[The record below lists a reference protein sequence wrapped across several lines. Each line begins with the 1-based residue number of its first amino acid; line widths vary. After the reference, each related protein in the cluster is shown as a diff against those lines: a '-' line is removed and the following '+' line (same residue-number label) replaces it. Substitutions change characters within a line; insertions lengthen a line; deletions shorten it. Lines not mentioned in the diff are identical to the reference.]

1 MIIIDTKSSDIRT
14 IDGVKNIPLY
24 KFKMLPYEL
33 ENREYTDYIFQ
44 SPQAVL
50 NFCKHL
56 NLLRNNNTNSYAI
69 GDTTK
74 NTLSHFG
81 IDSISPIIPGSE
93 ELIKRLK
100 DRMLDKKFLI
110 IKGSDGLNLIFK
122 FLEENNINSDEI
134 SVYERVKLDNYSN
147 LKEDFEGADAI
158 IFPSVYAADIFFE
171 KIYTKNIN
179 AKLFCISNRILDQL
193 NKRGYKAK
201 ILENYFSKSDLI
213 QEIKKS
219 I

>member
-50 NFCKHL
+50 NFSKHL
-56 NLLRNNNTNSYAI
+56 NLLRNNNTNTYAI
-69 GDTTK
+69 GDTAK

-81 IDSISPIIPGSE
+81 IDSISPNIPGSE

-100 DRMLDKKFLI
+100 DKMLDKKFLI

-134 SVYERVKLDNYSN
+134 SVYERVRLDDYSN

-158 IFPSVYAADIFFE
+158 IFPSV
-171 KIYTKNIN
+171 
-179 AKLFCISNRILDQL
+179 FCCHR
-193 NKRGYKAK
+193 KYW
-201 ILENYFSKSDLI
+201 
-213 QEIKKS
+213 
-219 I
+219 

>member
-56 NLLRNNNTNSYAI
+56 NLLRNNNTNAYAI

-74 NTLSHFG
+74 NPLSHFG
-81 IDSISPIIPGSE
+81 IDSISPIIPGSD

-100 DRMLDKKFLI
+100 GRMLDKKFLI

-134 SVYERVKLDNYSN
+134 SVYERVKLDDYSN

-158 IFPSVYAADIFFE
+158 IFPSVYATDIFFE

-179 AKLFCISNRILDQL
+179 AKLFCISNRILNQL

-201 ILENYFSKSDLI
+201 ILENYFSNSDLI

>member
-1 MIIIDTKSSDIRT
+1 
-14 IDGVKNIPLY
+14 
-24 KFKMLPYEL
+24 
-33 ENREYTDYIFQ
+33 
-44 SPQAVL
+44 
-50 NFCKHL
+50 
-56 NLLRNNNTNSYAI
+56 
-69 GDTTK
+69 
-74 NTLSHFG
+74 
-81 IDSISPIIPGSE
+81 
-93 ELIKRLK
+93 
-100 DRMLDKKFLI
+100 MLDKKFLI

>member
-50 NFCKHL
+50 NFSKHL
-56 NLLRNNNTNSYAI
+56 NLLRNNNINAYAI

-134 SVYERVKLDNYSN
+134 SVYERVKLDDYSN

-158 IFPSVYAADIFFE
+158 IFPSVYATDIFFE

>member
-1 MIIIDTKSSDIRT
+1 MIIIDTKSSDIRMT
-14 IDGVKNIPLY
+14 DGVKNIPLY

-50 NFCKHL
+50 NFSKHL
-56 NLLRNNNTNSYAI
+56 NLLRNNNTNAYAI

-81 IDSISPIIPGSE
+81 IDSISPNIPGSD

-134 SVYERVKLDNYSN
+134 SVYERVRLDDYSN

-158 IFPSVYAADIFFE
+158 IFPSVYAVDIFFE

-179 AKLFCISNRILDQL
+179 AKLFCISNRILNQL

-201 ILENYFSKSDLI
+201 ILENYFSNNDLI